1 MEEWVELGDMG
12 IGLQGKE
19 IGQTDL
25 QLKTLKGLS

>member
-1 MEEWVELGDMG
+1 MELGDMG

-25 QLKTLKGLS
+25 HLKRLKGPS